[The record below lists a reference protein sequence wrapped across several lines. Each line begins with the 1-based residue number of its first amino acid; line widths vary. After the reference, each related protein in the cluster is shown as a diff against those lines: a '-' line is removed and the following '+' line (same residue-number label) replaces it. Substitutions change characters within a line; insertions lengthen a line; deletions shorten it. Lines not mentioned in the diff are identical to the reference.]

1 MRRLRRKQGG
11 SDIWPGFVDALSSLL
26 LVIIFLLVVFMLAQ
40 FYLSQALSGREE
52 KLDQLTRQLNELTE
66 LLNLERAGSEELRV
80 TLDRVSS
87 DLERSTAERDS
98 LAARV
103 SAADQRITALEQA
116 LNEAAESQRT
126 TEAER
131 ARIASALESAEAD
144 KRSLTDRMAE
154 LEERLRI
161 LDERL
166 AASEQTADDRALALQ
181 SAGDRLADADR
192 TIEAQS
198 SSLMAALDRVD
209 RQTVRAESAES
220 RADAAESRLTDMAAQ
235 LERLNQEL
243 ARLSALLD
251 ESRERS
257 EEQKAVIADLGQ
269 KLNQALAAKVEELAR
284 YRSEFFGRLRE
295 VLGGREDIQIVGDR
309 FVFQSE
315 VLFDSGASEISPAG
329 RTQLARLGDALNQIA
344 GEIPDDINWVLQV
357 DGHTDVRPI
366 STAAFASNWE
376 LSAARAIS
384 VVKFLISQ
392 GVPPWRLA
400 AAGYGEFHPIDTAET
415 GDAYRR
421 NRRIELKLTNK

>member
-1 MRRLRRKQGG
+1 MRRYRRKQGG

-52 KLDQLTRQLNELTE
+52 KLDQLTRQLNEITE
-66 LLNLERAGSEELRV
+66 LLNLERAGADELRT

-103 SAADQRITALEQA
+103 SEADQRITALEQA
-116 LNEAAESQRT
+116 LNEAAQT
-126 TEAER
+126 QQATEAER
-131 ARIASALESAEAD
+131 ARIATALESAETD
-144 KRSLTDRMAE
+144 KRNLNERLAE

-166 AASEQTADDRALALQ
+166 VASEQTADQRALALQ
-181 SAGDRLADADR
+181 SAGDQLADAKSA
-192 TIEAQS
+192 IEAQAS
-198 SSLMAALDRVD
+198 SVDAALDRAD
-209 RQTVRAESAES
+209 RQKQ
-220 RADAAESRLTDMAAQ
+220 RADAAEARVADMAAQ

-243 ARLSALLD
+243 ARLAGLLD
-251 ESRERS
+251 ESRKRS
-257 EEQKAVIADLGQ
+257 EEQQATIADLGRQ
-269 KLNQALAAKVEELAR
+269 LNQALAAKVEELAR

-295 VLGGREDIQIVGDR
+295 VLGGRDDIQIVGDR

-315 VLFDSGASEISPAG
+315 VLFDSGSADVTGPG
-329 RTQLARLGDALNQIA
+329 RAQLARLAEALNQIA
-344 GEIPDDINWVLQV
+344 GEIPEDINWVLQV
-357 DGHTDVRPI
+357 DGHTDIRPI
-366 STAAFASNWE
+366 STPAFASNWE

-392 GVPPWRLA
+392 GVPPWRLS

-415 GDAYRR
+415 QEAYRR